1 LEIRNHPYF
10 VAKPDKGRVKTIS
23 SNILIVEDEIIIAI
37 DLKIRLENLGYY
49 VMGIAVN
56 GKDAIKKTG
65 EKNPDLVLMDIL
77 LNGEIDGIETAQRIR
92 KLYNITFI
100 YLTGSYD
107 NSILERAKITDPSG
121 FITKPFNDT
130 EIQNAIEMVN
140 TTKTKPKNF
149 G

>member
-1 LEIRNHPYF
+1 MRNHQYF

-92 KLYNITFI
+92 KLYNIPFI